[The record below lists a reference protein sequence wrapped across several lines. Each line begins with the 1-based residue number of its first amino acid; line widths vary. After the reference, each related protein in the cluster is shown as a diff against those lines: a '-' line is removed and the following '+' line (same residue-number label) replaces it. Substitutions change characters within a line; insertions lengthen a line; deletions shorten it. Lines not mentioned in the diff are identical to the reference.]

1 MNKTILTWNQVF
13 DLLEQIPY
21 KGKTVYGVPKG
32 GMILTAFLTNVR
44 VTYRPELAD
53 IILDDLV
60 DSGKTREFYK
70 KKFPDAE
77 FYALINKWRDS
88 ISDWI
93 VFPWETDHPQRED
106 NIQENIIR
114 QLQYIGEDPNRPGL
128 VGTPDRIVKMWN
140 EVFRGYDSKKKPDI
154 TIFKNDSDG
163 LVYDQMIIDSGEF
176 YSHCEHHMVP
186 FFGQYWF
193 GYIPSKEGAIVGLS
207 KVARLVD
214 YHSARL
220 QIQERL
226 VHDIVEDIWNALSRD
241 NTPPLGM
248 GLVMEA
254 EHLCKTMRGAK
265 KKGKMTTVKLKGV
278 FLDKKIVR
286 EEFLNRCK

>member
-1 MNKTILTWNQVF
+1 MNKVNLTWYVVF
-13 DLLEQIPY
+13 KLLNEIPTN
-21 KGKTVYGVPKG
+21 KVVYGVPKG
-32 GMILTAFLTNVR
+32 GMILTAFLKNNK
-44 VTYRPELAD
+44 VTHSPETAD

-60 DSGKTREFYK
+60 DSGRTREWYRQ
-70 KKFPDAE
+70 KFPDKE
-77 FYALINKWRDS
+77 FFPLIDKQRDG
-88 ISDWI
+88 ITDWI
-93 VFPWETDHPQRED
+93 VFPWEADHPQRED
-106 NIQENIIR
+106 NIQQNVIR

-128 VGTPDRIVKMWN
+128 IGTPDRIIKMWG
-140 EVFRGYDSKKKPDI
+140 EVFRGYDPKKKPNI
-154 TIFKNDSDG
+154 TVFRNDSDG

-226 VHDIVEDIWNALSRD
+226 VHDIVEDIWNALSQD

-265 KKGKMTTVKLKGV
+265 KKGKMTTVKLKGL